1 MTEARKRVRPR
12 KRTSPAAETP
22 AQSPELHNP
31 EPTTETGGNG
41 RPDEQAGESIEDA
54 KLYLLQILI
63 LQGKTQEEIGA
74 CFGVSGRTIRN
85 WKKRQANRPSRLLDQ
100 IDAKSELTQF
110 VLRFA
115 AREHELLCW
124 MRNAEAENDKKSL
137 LGCNKQL
144 RELQKERYRFLC
156 DIGAFKGVKLTGS
169 DTGEQIH
176 TDLLNQLLGIN
187 LGDLGQG
194 AKSDDG
200 ED

>member
-1 MTEARKRVRPR
+1 MTEVRKRVRPR
-12 KRTSPAAETP
+12 KRTSPAAVTS
-22 AQSPELHNP
+22 AQRLELHDP
-31 EPTTETGGNG
+31 APTTEPGSNG
-41 RPDEQAGESIEDA
+41 RPDEQSGESIEDA
-54 KLYLLQILI
+54 KLFLLQVLI
-63 LQGKTQEEIGA
+63 LQGKTQEEIAA
-74 CFGVSGRTIRN
+74 CFGVTDRTIRN
-85 WKKRQANRPSRLLDQ
+85 WKKRPANRPSRLLDQ

-124 MRNAEAENDKKSL
+124 MRNAEAENDTKLMISI
-137 LGCNKQL
+137 NRQL

-187 LGDLGQG
+187 LGDHGQG
-194 AKSDDG
+194 TKSDDG

>member
-1 MTEARKRVRPR
+1 MREVRKRVRPR

-22 AQSPELHNP
+22 AQSPE
-31 EPTTETGGNG
+31 PTTETGGNG
-41 RPDEQAGESIEDA
+41 RPDERAGESIEDA

-63 LQGKTQEEIGA
+63 LQGKTQEEIGDF
-74 CFGVSGRTIRN
+74 FGVSGRTIRN
-85 WKKRQANRPSRLLDQ
+85 WKKRPANRPSRLLDQ

-115 AREHELLCW
+115 AREHELLRW
-124 MRNAEAENDKKSL
+124 MRDAEAENDKKSL
-137 LGCNKQL
+137 LACNKQL

-169 DTGEQIH
+169 DTGEQIQ
-176 TDLLNQLLGIN
+176 TDLMNQLLGFN

-194 AKSDDG
+194 AKSDDEE